1 MGRSGY
7 RNADDDPIHALIV
20 EDDALAAPPMIQ
32 FNRAKRKRIL
42 IVEDNYSCLRL
53 LDDVLEAH
61 GYEIWETTKGLEAI
75 NLARNYRPDLILM
88 DIRLPD
94 ISGLE
99 VTRLLKQDHQTK
111 CIPIIAVTAFAMP
124 GDEAKALESGCD
136 AYIAKPIIVDNLV
149 RTVDSFLSPLPPIGS
164 ALMPSNEGEP
174 NLA

>member
-7 RNADDDPIHALIV
+7 RNVANDPISTPIV
-20 EDDALAAPPMIQ
+20 EDDALAAPSMIPLDK
-32 FNRAKRKRIL
+32 AKRKRIL
-42 IVEDNYSCLRL
+42 IVEDNYPCLRL

-61 GYEIWETTKGLEAI
+61 GYEILETTKGLEAI
-75 NLARNYRPDLILM
+75 NLARDYRPNLILM

-94 ISGLE
+94 LSGLD
-99 VTRLLKQDHQTK
+99 VTRILKQDDQTK

-164 ALMPSNEGEP
+164 AVMLSSEDEP
-174 NLA
+174 GLA

>member
-42 IVEDNYSCLRL
+42 IVEDNYPCLRL

-61 GYEIWETTKGLEAI
+61 GYEILETTKGLEAI
-75 NLARNYRPDLILM
+75 NLARDYRPNLILM

-94 ISGLE
+94 LSGLD
-99 VTRLLKQDHQTK
+99 VTRILKQDDQTK

-136 AYIAKPIIVDNLV
+136 AYIAKPIILHNLL
-149 RTVDSFLSPLPPIGS
+149 RMVDSFLSPFSRIGGRIL
-164 ALMPSNEGEP
+164 LME
-174 NLA
+174 L

>member
-1 MGRSGY
+1 MT
-7 RNADDDPIHALIV
+7 
-20 EDDALAAPPMIQ
+20 Q
-32 FNRAKRKRIL
+32 FDKAKQNRIL
-42 IVEDNYSCLRL
+42 IVEDNFTCLRL
-53 LDDVLEAH
+53 LDDVLGAH
-61 GYEIWETTKGLEAI
+61 GYEILKTTKGLEAI
-75 NLARNYRPDLILM
+75 NLVHDYRPDVILM

-136 AYIAKPIIVDNLV
+136 AYIAKPVIVENLL

-164 ALMPSNEGEP
+164 AVMPSSEAEP
-174 NLA
+174 GSA